1 MKPKGDGPT
10 HEAMRQA
17 SAGKFN
23 NAIQQAPM
31 NLTDKRKD
39 NTLPAMKLTNGARLL
54 KSEEVARI
62 LRVHPRS
69 ITRWCEQGE
78 FVGAIK
84 VGRHWRIP
92 ANKIL
97 SRTRSLAS

>member
-23 NAIQQAPM
+23 N

-97 SRTRSLAS
+97 SRTGSLAP